1 MKTAAIITT
10 VIAAVIF
17 LLTSA
22 LLTNDATVG
31 STKDGILVFNFLIW
45 FAVPGILWVIYFI
58 KDSKQK

>member
-17 LLTSA
+17 LMTSV

-58 KDSKQK
+58 QDNKQK

>member
-1 MKTAAIITT
+1 MKTAAIITS

-31 STKDGILVFNFLIW
+31 STKDGMLVFNFFIW

-58 KDSKQK
+58 LDNKEK

>member
-45 FAVPGILWVIYFI
+45 FAVPGILWVLYFI
-58 KDSKQK
+58 LDNKQK

>member
-31 STKDGILVFNFLIW
+31 STKDGMLVFNFFIW

-58 KDSKQK
+58 LDNKQK

>member
-1 MKTAAIITT
+1 MKTAAIITS

-17 LLTSA
+17 LLTSV

-31 STKDGILVFNFLIW
+31 STKDGMLVFNFFIW

-58 KDSKQK
+58 LDNKQK

>member
-31 STKDGILVFNFLIW
+31 STKDGMLVFNFFIW
-45 FAVPGILWVIYFI
+45 FAVPGILWVLYFI
-58 KDSKQK
+58 LDNKQK

>member
-10 VIAAVIF
+10 VMAAVIF

-45 FAVPGILWVIYFI
+45 FAVPGILRVIYFI
-58 KDSKQK
+58 QDNKQK

>member
-31 STKDGILVFNFLIW
+31 STKDGILVFNFFIW

-58 KDSKQK
+58 QDNKQK

>member
-22 LLTNDATVG
+22 LFTNDATVG
-31 STKDGILVFNFLIW
+31 STKDGMLVFNFFIW

-58 KDSKQK
+58 LDNKQK

>member
-31 STKDGILVFNFLIW
+31 STKDGMLVFNFFIW
-45 FAVPGILWVIYFI
+45 FAVPGILWVIYLI
-58 KDSKQK
+58 KDNKQK

>member
-17 LLTSA
+17 LLTSV

-31 STKDGILVFNFLIW
+31 STKDGMLVFNFFIW

-58 KDSKQK
+58 LDNKQK

>member
-31 STKDGILVFNFLIW
+31 STKDGMLVFNFFIW
-45 FAVPGILWVIYFI
+45 FAVPDILWVLYFI
-58 KDSKQK
+58 LDNKQK

>member
-17 LLTSA
+17 LLTSD

-31 STKDGILVFNFLIW
+31 STKDGMLVFNFFIW

-58 KDSKQK
+58 LDNKQK

>member
-45 FAVPGILWVIYFI
+45 FAVPGILWIIYFI
-58 KDSKQK
+58 QDNKQK

>member
-31 STKDGILVFNFLIW
+31 STKDGILVFNFFIW

-58 KDSKQK
+58 LDNKQK